1 MVCWHW
7 DEHWLLLRI
16 LLLWFLCR
24 SSVAIYM
31 VPLKTTKID
40 KMTLSIEPWTHS
52 KQKSL
57 TCLLPPSVAYCW
69 VCCDLINEF
78 VDDVVNKNL
87 GFCAYDSIA
96 WFSLAYKISFQPS
109 TKMNQPLRDETH
121 SDADV
126 HQTLLLHLPSV
137 VANSK
142 HCSSPVRQE
151 CAGAQ
156 NPVDFKR
163 IHTEHTTT
171 NQLQGLV
178 PSFIELQ
185 PNGTVLQ
192 PLCCINGFS
201 SAAPSTLHHNCS
213 RSNSQDLAATQQL
226 LQLLL
231 EEQQEEGRQHASNN
245 LFDNKGSIGRKWVAT
260 APLATGI
267 RKLGT
272 PR

>member
-1 MVCWHW
+1 M
-7 DEHWLLLRI
+7 I
-16 LLLWFLCR
+16 LLVWFLCR
-24 SSVAIYM
+24 SAAALYM
-31 VPLKTTKID
+31 GPIKTTKID

-156 NPVDFKR
+156 NPVNFKR

-171 NQLQGLV
+171 NQLQGSV

-192 PLCCINGFS
+192 PLCCINGFQQRS
-201 SAAPSTLHHNCS
+201 SFNRYITFAAEATVNIYGRHNNCCSYYFKNNKQKADSTP
-213 RSNSQDLAATQQL
+213 ATICLTTRVPLEGNELQQL
-226 LQLLL
+226 L
-231 EEQQEEGRQHASNN
+231 
-245 LFDNKGSIGRKWVAT
+245 
-260 APLATGI
+260 
-267 RKLGT
+267 
-272 PR
+272 